1 MAYLEPKLVG
11 KVSQKQVLTPGLVQ
25 MVSLLTLNKLEL
37 TEMIQQELV
46 QNPVLEEGTEIVET
60 EAASETD
67 RNPENPEEASEGA
80 ATAEAEV
87 DTTDAEYQR
96 LMEAE
101 ALNHCTTEPEP
112 APENSVEVAAPPEP
126 EPVADDPY
134 ADIDFQ
140 SFDNYLND
148 GSSRPRESEVFEKPS
163 FENFLAK
170 PQTLTDHLEWQLGLA
185 TVEDKVR
192 LACHSIIG
200 NLNEDGYL
208 CAVDENGRE
217 IPITLEEIAES
228 GDHSLEDVQ
237 SALEVVQHFDPP
249 GVAARDL
256 RECLMIQ
263 LKILGE
269 DESIAIDIVRD
280 HLHKLQNKQF
290 KEIAKALNKPLDVIM
305 EEVEIIKALDPR
317 PGQKYNRAQPRLI
330 EPDVFIVK
338 VGDQYTV
345 VTNEDEVPQLRLSP
359 TYRHMLERDAL
370 NKEVKNYVKDC
381 FKSAVQLLKNIEQRK
396 HIIVKV
402 CEAIIR
408 RQTEFLDKGIDQLK
422 PMMIKDVAEEVGVHP
437 STVSRA
443 VANKFAHTAQGVFE
457 LRFFFSEAVNG
468 PMGNGTSLLIVK
480 RKVKKY
486 IDNEDPRNPL
496 TDEKIAQMLKEEG
509 ISVTRR
515 SITKYREDLK
525 IPSTHQR
532 RLRS

>member
-1 MAYLEPKLVG
+1 MAYLEPKLVT
-11 KVSQKQVLTPGLVQ
+11 KLAQKQVLTPGLVQ

-37 TEMIQQELV
+37 TDMIQQELV
-46 QNPVLEEGTEIVET
+46 QNPVLEEGTEIVESV
-60 EAASETD
+60 E
-67 RNPENPEEASEGA
+67 PEIDLNQDGSEGA
-80 ATAEAEV
+80 SDAAGAADV
-87 DTTDAEYQR
+87 DTTDAEYQQ
-96 LMEAE
+96 LTEA
-101 ALNHCTTEPEP
+101 AARDHCVTDPEPTAETSVDVAAPAEPEP
-112 APENSVEVAAPPEP
+112 ATE
-126 EPVADDPY
+126 DPY

-148 GSSRPRESEVFEKPS
+148 GSSRPRETEIFEKPS

-185 TVEDKVR
+185 TVDESVR

-217 IPITLEEIAES
+217 VPITLEEIAES
-228 GDHSLEDVQ
+228 GDHTLEDVQ
-237 SALEVVQHFDPP
+237 KALEVVQRFDPP
-249 GVAARDL
+249 GVAARDI
-256 RECLMIQ
+256 RECLLIQ
-263 LKILGE
+263 LTILGE
-269 DESIAIDIVRD
+269 DESIAVDIVRD
-280 HLHKLQNKQF
+280 HLHKLQNKQY
-290 KEIAKALNKPLDVIM
+290 KEIAKALNKSLEVIM
-305 EEVEIIKALDPR
+305 EEVDIIKELDPR

-338 VGDQYTV
+338 IGGQYSV

-359 TYRHMLERDAL
+359 TYRHMLERGSL
-370 NKEVKNYVKDC
+370 NKDVKNYVKDC

-408 RQTEFLDKGIDQLK
+408 RQGDFLDRGIDCLK

-468 PMGNGTSLLIVK
+468 PLGNGTSLLIVK
-480 RKVKKY
+480 RKVKKF
-486 IDNEDPRNPL
+486 IENEDARNPL